1 MDSDTQ
7 SLLILLAIVAAAI
20 LVPLGLIGMVA
31 LIAAPVVRRRRRLWR
46 AAAAELGLQCDRT
59 SMWGTRGLPVRIF
72 WRNEGAQVG
81 RMDMA
86 GVVLAGRHDMR
97 GGRSGL
103 RHVYCQAMLDPPLGL
118 GLLMQRNMGSAVS
131 EICTRNPAFDS
142 AFILSAREAA
152 PAQRLFHSRLG
163 DFFAQVAQNGWQVAV
178 TDDFVQVRLGGDYAS
193 QFPEKQPGLLP
204 AALETAVMCAHQLQ
218 AARSQLETPA
228 TREAAAR

>member
-7 SLLILLAIVAAAI
+7 ALLILIAIVAAAI
-20 LVPLGLIGMVA
+20 LVPLGLIGLVA

-86 GVVLAGRHDMR
+86 GVVLAGRHDLR
-97 GGRSGL
+97 GGRAGL
-103 RHVYCQAMLDPPLGL
+103 RYVYCQAMLEPPLGC
-118 GLLMQRNMGSAVS
+118 GLLMQPNTGSAVS

-142 AFILSAREAA
+142 AFILSAGKAA
-152 PAQRLFHSRLG
+152 TAQQLFHSQLG
-163 DFFAQVAQNGWQVAV
+163 DFFAQVARNGWKVVV
-178 TDDFVQVRLGGDYAS
+178 TDDFVQIRLGSDYAS
-193 QFPEKQPGLLP
+193 QFPEQQPGLLP

-218 AARSQLETPA
+218 AARSGVMNPA
-228 TREAAAR
+228 TREAAAG